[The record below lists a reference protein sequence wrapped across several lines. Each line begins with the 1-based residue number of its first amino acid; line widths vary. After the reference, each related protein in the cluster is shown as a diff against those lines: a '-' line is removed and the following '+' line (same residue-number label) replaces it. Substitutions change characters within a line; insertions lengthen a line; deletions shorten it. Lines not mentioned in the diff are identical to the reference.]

1 MHTLEIPSWVN
12 SNYENYYN
20 DLKRMQEI
28 DAAIKAKY
36 ALDYGEPLT
45 AMEIFETAIGG
56 AVFFL
61 MFGLLI
67 IFLT

>member
-1 MHTLEIPSWVN
+1 
-12 SNYENYYN
+12 
-20 DLKRMQEI
+20 MQEI

-56 AVFFL
+56 AVIFL